1 MAGRDYRITVGGEI
15 SDRMICAF
23 EGMTL
28 TRTGGNSELIGYV
41 RDQSELLGILQRVSA
56 LGLTLISAS
65 PVDDH
70 RYDRT

>member
-15 SDRMICAF
+15 SDRMIRAF
-23 EGMTL
+23 QGMTL
-28 TRTGGNSELIGYV
+28 TRTGGNTELIGHV

-56 LGLTLISAS
+56 LGLTLISAG

-70 RYDRT
+70 PCDDT

>member
-1 MAGRDYRITVGGEI
+1 MTGRNYRITVGGEI
-15 SDRMICAF
+15 SDRMNGAF
-23 EGMTL
+23 QGMTL
-28 TRTGGNSELIGYV
+28 TRTEGNTELIGYV

-70 RYDRT
+70 RCDRT